1 MGASEE
7 FLAVLLVQVYLLDE
21 LENALI
27 FIDGVDFND
36 RADHFGFESLLLVVH
51 QGVDVKAIRAKWR
64 LPEPA
69 IAIGSIL
76 CILCVE
82 RRPGKGVPIE
92 V

>member
-36 RADHFGFESLLLVVH
+36 RANHFRFESLLLVVH
-51 QGVDVKAIRAKWR
+51 QGVDV
-64 LPEPA
+64 
-69 IAIGSIL
+69 
-76 CILCVE
+76 
-82 RRPGKGVPIE
+82 
-92 V
+92 